1 VPAAPRRSAYSILL
15 VAEDPLARFGL
26 QSLVAGEPS
35 LEVVAQL
42 APDAVEAAVRAR
54 RPDAI
59 VWDLGADVRAG
70 IQKLPGGEA
79 PAVVALVPDDRGAGE
94 ALLAGARAVLPRDAS
109 APRLAAAVAAAV
121 EGLIAVD
128 DTFEGALSP
137 SRGAA
142 APSEDL
148 TPREQEVLHLLAEG
162 LSNKGIAQR
171 LGISEHTA
179 KFHVNAI
186 LSKLGAQ
193 TRTDAVVRAA
203 RLGLVLL

>member
-1 VPAAPRRSAYSILL
+1 MPAAPRRSAYSILL

-26 QSLVAGEPS
+26 QSLVAGEAS

-59 VWDLGADVRAG
+59 VWDLGTDVRAG
-70 IQKLPGGEA
+70 VQKLPGAEA

-94 ALLAGARAVLPRDAS
+94 ALLAGARAVLPRDVA

-128 DTFEGALSP
+128 DAFEGALSP

-142 APSEDL
+142 AASEEL
-148 TPREQEVLHLLAEG
+148 TPREQEVLHLLAQG

-203 RLGLVLL
+203 RLGLVML